1 MKNIDKMLIAA
12 HFAVWF
18 VSIIIVCNICIY
30 ELEKLNTRLDNINKF
45 IQDSGF
51 IKVNGELIDADDYYQ
66 ADWKSYTQPKD
77 SIE

>member
-1 MKNIDKMLIAA
+1 MNNIDRMLIAA
-12 HFAVWF
+12 YFAVLF

-51 IKVNGELIDADDYYQ
+51 IKVDGELIDADDYYQ
-66 ADWKSYTQPKD
+66 ADWKSYIQPKD

>member
-1 MKNIDKMLIAA
+1 MNNVDRMLIAVY
-12 HFAVWF
+12 FAVLF

-30 ELEKLNTRLDNINKF
+30 ELKELNTRLDNINKF

-51 IKVNGELIDADDYYQ
+51 IKVNGELLDADDYYQ

>member
-1 MKNIDKMLIAA
+1 MNNIDRMLIAA
-12 HFAVWF
+12 HVAVLC
-18 VSIIIVCNICIY
+18 VSTLIVCNICIY
-30 ELEKLNTRLDNINKF
+30 ELEELNTRLDNINKF
-45 IQDSGF
+45 IQDNGF

>member
-1 MKNIDKMLIAA
+1 MNNIDRILIAA
-12 HFAVWF
+12 YFAVSL
-18 VSIIIVCNICIY
+18 VSIIIVCKICIY

-51 IKVNGELIDADDYYQ
+51 IKVDGKLIDADDYYQ
-66 ADWKSYTQPKD
+66 ADWKSYTQSKD

>member
-1 MKNIDKMLIAA
+1 MNNIDRMLIAA
-12 HFAVWF
+12 YFAVLF
-18 VSIIIVCNICIY
+18 VSIIIGCNICIY

-51 IKVNGELIDADDYYQ
+51 IKVDGKLIDADDYYQ